1 MGEVSMNSTL
11 VGLRVA
17 AVVFGFVALLQLMRL
32 VTQFEVTVD
41 GHIVPFWPNA
51 IALVIAAGLS
61 AWMWRLSA
69 VAQHSRSD

>member
-1 MGEVSMNSTL
+1 MGEISMNSPL

-17 AVVFGFVALLQLMRL
+17 AIVFGVVALLQLMRL

-41 GHIVPFWPNA
+41 GHFVPFWANA
-51 IALVIAAGLS
+51 IALVVAAGLS

-69 VAQHSRSD
+69 LARIGGTR